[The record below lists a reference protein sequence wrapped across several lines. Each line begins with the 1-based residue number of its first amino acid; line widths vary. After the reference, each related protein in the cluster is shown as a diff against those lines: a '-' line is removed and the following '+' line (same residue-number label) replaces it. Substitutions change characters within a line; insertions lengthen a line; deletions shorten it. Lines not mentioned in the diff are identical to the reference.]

1 VTAHENGSD
10 VVLVHED
17 GPLTELLRGIIARGQ
32 GKTVKFIK
40 KRKDGEK
47 A

>member
-1 VTAHENGSD
+1 VSEHD

-17 GPLTELLRGIIARGQ
+17 GPLTELLRGIIAKEQ

-40 KRKDGEK
+40 KVEVKL
-47 A
+47 